1 MPHAVSS
8 MKRKLLSLLIQA
20 VAYAA
25 TAAVFYA
32 LFFRSQL

>member
-1 MPHAVSS
+1 

-25 TAAVFYA
+25 TALAFYF
-32 LFFRSQL
+32 LVFRSQF